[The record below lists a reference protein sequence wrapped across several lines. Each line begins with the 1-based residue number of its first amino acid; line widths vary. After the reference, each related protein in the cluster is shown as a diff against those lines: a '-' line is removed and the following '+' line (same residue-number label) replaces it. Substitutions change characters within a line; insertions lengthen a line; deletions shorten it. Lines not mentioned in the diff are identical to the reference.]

1 MPHSTSAPRLGDLER
16 VVMEHL
22 WEAADGRP
30 ARHSPGR
37 PCARCTTASTGERE
51 IAYTTVMTVL
61 DRLAKK
67 DLVTRERDGRAWRY
81 FPADTREALTAQT
94 MRRTLVDM
102 EVTDRRTA
110 LLHFLD
116 GATNDEIDDLKA
128 ALAEVEARAA
138 EGPAPAVAAAAAA
151 RPSGAAAEAPGPGGG
166 PRPRLPPWWP

>member
-22 WEAADGRP
+22 WEASSIGGPLFDGATVREVHL
-30 ARHSPGR
+30 RFE
-37 PCARCTTASTGERE
+37 GERE

-81 FPADTREALTAQT
+81 LAADTREALTART
-94 MRRTLVDM
+94 MRRTLDDM
-102 EVTDRRTA
+102 DVTDRRTA

-116 GATNDEIDDLKA
+116 GATSDEIDDLKA
-128 ALAEVEARAA
+128 ALAEVEARAVDSSSSSSTA
-138 EGPAPAVAAAAAA
+138 
-151 RPSGAAAEAPGPGGG
+151 SGL
-166 PRPRLPPWWP
+166 RDRLRRR

>member
-22 WEAADGRP
+22 WDAADRAGTAFGGATVREVH
-30 ARHSPGR
+30 ARFE
-37 PCARCTTASTGERE
+37 GERE

-67 DLVTRERDGRAWRY
+67 HLVTRERDGRAWRY
-81 FPADTREALTAQT
+81 TPADTREALTAQT

-116 GATNDEIDDLKA
+116 GATTDEIDDLKA

-138 EGPAPAVAAAAAA
+138 EGPAPASAAAAL
-151 RPSGAAAEAPGPGGG
+151 RD
-166 PRPRLPPWWP
+166 RLRRR

>member
-1 MPHSTSAPRLGDLER
+1 MADDDAATKAQASEQEQDEAKKEMEALEEGDPPENLEDWPDGKAKYETFGGATVREVHDRL
-16 VVMEHL
+16 
-22 WEAADGRP
+22 
-30 ARHSPGR
+30 S
-37 PCARCTTASTGERE
+37 GERE

-94 MRRTLVDM
+94 MRRTLDDM

-116 GATNDEIDDLKA
+116 GATSDELDDLKA
-128 ALAEVEARAA
+128 ALAEIESRA
-138 EGPAPAVAAAAAA
+138 GPQHSP
-151 RPSGAAAEAPGPGGG
+151 
-166 PRPRLPPWWP
+166 

>member
-22 WEAADGRP
+22 WEAAGVDDF
-30 ARHSPGR
+30 PGATVR
-37 PCARCTTASTGERE
+37 EVHERFRDRE

-81 FPADTREALTAQT
+81 FPADTREALTART
-94 MRRTLVDM
+94 MRRTLDDM
-102 EVTDRRTA
+102 EVTDRRAA

-116 GATNDEIDDLKA
+116 GATTDELADLKA
-128 ALAEVEARAA
+128 ALAEVEARA
-138 EGPAPAVAAAAAA
+138 
-151 RPSGAAAEAPGPGGG
+151 SGEPDSPGGI
-166 PRPRLPPWWP
+166 RARLRRG

>member
-22 WEAADGRP
+22 WEAADVDGF
-30 ARHSPGR
+30 
-37 PCARCTTASTGERE
+37 TGVTVREVHERFRDRE

-81 FPADTREALTAQT
+81 FPAETREAMTART
-94 MRRTLVDM
+94 MRRTLDDM
-102 EVTDRRTA
+102 EVTDRRAA

-116 GATNDEIDDLKA
+116 GATTDEIADLKE

-138 EGPAPAVAAAAAA
+138 GEPDK
-151 RPSGAAAEAPGPGGG
+151 PGGIRG
-166 PRPRLPPWWP
+166 RLRRS

>member
-22 WEAADGRP
+22 WEA
-30 ARHSPGR
+30 S
-37 PCARCTTASTGERE
+37 TTGGASFGGATVREVHERFEGERE

-67 DLVTRERDGRAWRY
+67 GLVTRDRDGRAWRY

-94 MRRTLVDM
+94 MRRTLDDM

-116 GATNDEIDDLKA
+116 GATTDELADIKA
-128 ALAEVEARAA
+128 ALAEIEARAGSGTA
-138 EGPAPAVAAAAAA
+138 APAAT
-151 RPSGAAAEAPGPGGG
+151 R
-166 PRPRLPPWWP
+166 RKIIRRR

>member
-22 WEAADGRP
+22 WDAAHVGGPTFGGATVREVLDRFE
-30 ARHSPGR
+30 
-37 PCARCTTASTGERE
+37 GERE

-81 FPADTREALTAQT
+81 LPADTREALTART
-94 MRRTLVDM
+94 MRRTLDDM

-116 GATNDEIDDLKA
+116 GATTDELDDIKA
-128 ALAEVEARAA
+128 ALAEIEARA
-138 EGPAPAVAAAAAA
+138 EGDQGTSSTTG
-151 RPSGAAAEAPGPGGG
+151 RRSII
-166 PRPRLPPWWP
+166 RRR

>member
-22 WEAADGRP
+22 WEVAESSGADFAGATVREVHE
-30 ARHSPGR
+30 RFE
-37 PCARCTTASTGERE
+37 GERT

-81 FPADTREALTAQT
+81 LPAASREALTAQT
-94 MRRTLVDM
+94 MRRTMVDM

-116 GATNDEIDDLKA
+116 GATNDEIEDLKA

-138 EGPAPAVAAAAAA
+138 EGPAPASAAAAL
-151 RPSGAAAEAPGPGGG
+151 RD
-166 PRPRLPPWWP
+166 RLRRR